1 MPLPLFPFLNVFSAL
16 AFLLYGFG
24 CLFTE
29 GMKGEFER
37 FGLPRMRVFV
47 GCTQILGAGA
57 LLAGF
62 AFPWIGLTGAAGLAL
77 QMLAG
82 LGMRIRMGDGVT
94 ASLQA
99 GVFLLVNTGL
109 TLAYFPRL

>member
-1 MPLPLFPFLNVFSAL
+1 MSLSLFAFLNLFSAL

-29 GMKGEFER
+29 GMTREFER
-37 FGLPRMRVFV
+37 FGLPRLRVFV

-62 AFPWIGLTGAAGLAL
+62 AFPLIGLAGAVGLAL

-82 LGMRIRMGDGVT
+82 LGVRIRSGDGVK

>member
-1 MPLPLFPFLNVFSAL
+1 MSPPLFPFLNVFSAL
-16 AFLLYGFG
+16 AFFLYGFG

-29 GMKGEFER
+29 GMKREFER
-37 FGLPRMRVFV
+37 FGLPRLRVFV
-47 GCTQILGAGA
+47 GSTQILGAGA

-62 AFPWIGLTGAAGLAL
+62 AFPLIGLAGAAGLAL

-82 LGMRIRMGDGVT
+82 LGVRIRMGDGVM

-109 TLAYFPRL
+109 TLAYFLRL

>member
-1 MPLPLFPFLNVFSAL
+1 MSLPLFPFLNVFSAL

-24 CLFTE
+24 CVFTE

-37 FGLPRMRVFV
+37 FGLSRMRVFV
-47 GCTQILGAGA
+47 GVTQILGAAA

-62 AFPWIGLTGAAGLAL
+62 AFPWIGLAGAAGLAL

-82 LGMRIRMGDGVT
+82 LGVRIRIGDGVT

-99 GVFLLVNTGL
+99 CVFLLINLGL